1 MALFILKK
9 AFLML
14 GFSGYSKIVLSSK
27 NITYLP
33 FFCVLKEIGNKT
45 GILLLQAFQRA
56 FL

>member
-1 MALFILKK
+1 LFILKT

-27 NITYLP
+27 NITDLP